1 MKILY
6 FARIRQIVGRG
17 EDRIE
22 PPPQVKTVRD
32 LIDFLKAQPS
42 SRASAF
48 ADLRT
53 IRVAVNKSHAG
64 LDAELSGAQ
73 EVAFFPP
80 VTGG

>member
-1 MKILY
+1 MREDEPERL
-6 FARIRQIVGRG
+6 RRQ
-17 EDRIE
+17 

-32 LIDFLKAQPS
+32 LIDFLKA
-42 SRASAF
+42 RDEGCASAF